1 MSTHKH
7 IDLICVAVLVC
18 TVLLTLL
25 FMNGERFGLTPVV
38 DWDSENSSDSA
49 WFTRYD
55 RTGDWDSAGATRIVL
70 AGDRASIH
78 GGGAYT
84 YDGDVVIAQAGR
96 YVLSGALT
104 DGSVV
109 VSAENSSKV
118 WILLDGA
125 EISCSDDACI
135 RVDQADKVFL
145 TLAAGSE
152 NSLAGG
158 EEYGEAAVADKR
170 GGVIFS
176 HDDLTVNGGG
186 SLRVSA
192 GCGHGFDVNDELVIT
207 GGAISID
214 APEDGLHVNDGLR
227 IENAEITVRAGD
239 EGICLRGPDALLVIS
254 SGDFDIQSGGAGIK
268 CAGDLLVEGGT
279 FRVTSG
285 TDAVQCEGGVVIA
298 EGSLTLNAEDE
309 GIRLPGADTL
319 LTVRSGDF
327 DIQSGGAGIK
337 CAGDL
342 FIEGGTFRVTS
353 GKDAVQCEGGAEI
366 AAGSLTL
373 NAGDEGIRLLSADTL
388 LTVRSGE
395 LNIQSAGA
403 GIKCEGDLLIE
414 GGTLDIGS
422 GGDAIH
428 CAGTAGIRD
437 GALSLRAGDDGI
449 HADKAVGVHGGRL
462 AISECYE
469 GVEARTIDIT
479 GGEIEIYPTDDG
491 LNANGGS
498 FIFGFPGM
506 PVRQE
511 ESAED
516 TECWI
521 RISGGSLTVINKS
534 ARDADG
540 IDSNGDILISGGVIR
555 ISLNAG
561 GTNNAIDYGS
571 ESGGVLEISGGEV
584 VACGSSVMAEGFSES
599 SAQCAILYNLEN
611 AVPADT
617 TVRLLDAGGREILSY
632 TAPCS
637 FSSAAISSPEMKL
650 GESFTLLVGDR
661 EEAITLE
668 EISGSYGDR
677 RGGNMNWSRLRGP
690 GGEPGGQDFP
700 DAPAPPGAEGETPD
714 FADMGLPPDTDGER
728 PDRADMPEAPDMSE
742 KRAER
747 AEEPETPEPAETAE
761 PAPTPD
767 AAAAIG
773 GTARTGPQPV
783 SAAAWIMV
791 GACLFVL
798 IMGILFAVK
807 YRV

>member
-1 MSTHKH
+1 MTSGT
-7 IDLICVAVLVC
+7 DAVQCEGGAVIAEGS
-18 TVLLTLL
+18 LTL
-25 FMNGERFGLTPVV
+25 N
-38 DWDSENSSDSA
+38 
-49 WFTRYD
+49 
-55 RTGDWDSAGATRIVL
+55 
-70 AGDRASIH
+70 
-78 GGGAYT
+78 
-84 YDGDVVIAQAGR
+84 
-96 YVLSGALT
+96 
-104 DGSVV
+104 
-109 VSAENSSKV
+109 
-118 WILLDGA
+118 
-125 EISCSDDACI
+125 
-135 RVDQADKVFL
+135 
-145 TLAAGSE
+145 
-152 NSLAGG
+152 
-158 EEYGEAAVADKR
+158 
-170 GGVIFS
+170 
-176 HDDLTVNGGG
+176 
-186 SLRVSA
+186 
-192 GCGHGFDVNDELVIT
+192 
-207 GGAISID
+207 
-214 APEDGLHVNDGLR
+214 
-227 IENAEITVRAGD
+227 AGD
-239 EGICLRGPDALLVIS
+239 EGIRLPGADTLLTVR
-254 SGDFDIQSGGAGIK
+254 SGELDIQSAGAGIK

-761 PAPTPD
+761 PAPTPEPTPD